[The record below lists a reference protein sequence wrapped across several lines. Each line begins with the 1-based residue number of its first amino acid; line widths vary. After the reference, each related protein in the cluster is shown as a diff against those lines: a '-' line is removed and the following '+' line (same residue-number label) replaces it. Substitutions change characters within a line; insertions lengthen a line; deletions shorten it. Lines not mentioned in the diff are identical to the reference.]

1 MKKKLVG
8 VLVGILTLALSMS
21 AFATME
27 FDKVKFSGDVTFSV
41 SSETPAGL
49 LTGSSKSELKV
60 EVLSKSGD
68 SWSASSDGW
77 IKYAA
82 DSFAFELNKALDY
95 KLYDLDANI
104 PKNPGVKLAAGP
116 VSLVVNNQEY
126 PTGSVAYS
134 YGGGLSF
141 STDGLTLGVM
151 ANSTPVATEAY
162 YGTSYGAKI
171 SGSFS
176 PFTLTAEVGSYSP
189 GGGGASQLA
198 YYLKGAYPIGG
209 GSLEAYYKKAFS
221 DTVTIDGRIKD
232 YPIME
237 NTKFTVWV
245 TNETPAGGTPTT
257 TYGAKTVITIASL
270 MDLTL
275 EVKSASPVVATATLK
290 VSF

>member
-104 PKNPGVKLAAGP
+104 PKNPGVKLTAGP
-116 VSLVVNNQEY
+116 ATLVLNNQEY

-162 YGTSYGAKI
+162 YGTSFTPGYNLESLAAFTSEEIKTLKAFLLFSSFKELIYSRIDSSEGHCIFSLIFLKFRGDLMSVPSRSKI
-171 SGSFS
+171 T
-176 PFTLTAEVGSYSP
+176 PFTTSP
-189 GGGGASQLA
+189 LN
-198 YYLKGAYPIGG
+198 L
-209 GSLEAYYKKAFS
+209 SLIIF
-221 DTVTIDGRIKD
+221 
-232 YPIME
+232 
-237 NTKFTVWV
+237 
-245 TNETPAGGTPTT
+245 
-257 TYGAKTVITIASL
+257 
-270 MDLTL
+270 
-275 EVKSASPVVATATLK
+275 
-290 VSF
+290 